1 MDIKTTIEFTNVIML
16 DGYVEEA
23 PAPGM
28 RVVAEGMTLVDAVV
42 PEPPWYMYWVGW
54 GETTWPR

>member
-1 MDIKTTIEFTNVIML
+1 MSIEFTNMIML

-28 RVVAEGMTLVDAVV
+28 RVVAEGMTLVDPVV
-42 PEPPWYMYWVGW
+42 EEPPWYTYWVGW
-54 GETTWPR
+54 GGTTWKR